1 MYLWSCN
8 QSLALK
14 HAFIGQ
20 QVNGT
25 FQNSRILRITDL
37 HWCSNITW
45 QYLGTFFQHFF
56 CMHYWL
62 HDFLPVSSTFF
73 QFFPV
78 SSGRNWKKYLFSS
91 FFHSSRKKPISSGS
105 FRTLIYSEQQRAF
118 GISNIHNY
126 LPLLQCSSKVPCVG
140 VIVSSF
146 CWCIYFHTSP

>member
-25 FQNSRILRITDL
+25 VQNSRILRITDL

-45 QYLGTFFQHFF
+45 QYLGTFSQHFF

-78 SSGRNWKKYLFSS
+78 SSRRNWKKYLFSS
-91 FFHSSRKKPISSGS
+91 FFHSSWKKPISSGS
-105 FRTLIYSEQQRAF
+105 FRTLIGSTRFNQIFCDKYSNTGRMKRIGGFCVLQTP
-118 GISNIHNY
+118 SNWLYSTN
-126 LPLLQCSSKVPCVG
+126 PDESVQ
-140 VIVSSF
+140 
-146 CWCIYFHTSP
+146 